1 MPRIVLLALVAL
13 LMTACGGET
22 SGSPTAEFG
31 VNQAITWDRNPDTIV
46 FRAEITGG
54 NREQDFQSRNDIAPC
69 TVYGDNRVV
78 WVNDLGDFRTEVLF
92 DQVSDDAIRQ
102 FVDFVTII
110 DRIYSYPER
119 ASVQLPSA
127 TAPVYE
133 QLSINVAGQAFV
145 SDAFAGW
152 PADYFQTI
160 LGRCKN
166 ISQTPVLFEP
176 TAGWV
181 SAAEVAFSFE
191 FPSYPWEA
199 SAAGLSFSELAAS
212 GERRWISDNNVRILW
227 NLVRT
232 SPAGFRLMEGDRM
245 LQIALEVPRVTRY
258 SPAAQG

>member
-1 MPRIVLLALVAL
+1 MPRFVMFALVAL
-13 LMTACGGET
+13 LITACGGGT
-22 SGSPTAEFG
+22 NATPTAEFG
-31 VNQAITWDRNPDTIV
+31 ANQAITWDRSPDNIV

-78 WVNDLGDFRTEVLF
+78 WVNELGDFRTEVLF
-92 DQVSDDAIRQ
+92 DQVADDAIRQ
-102 FVDFVTII
+102 FVDYVTIV

-119 ASVQLPSA
+119 ASVQLPSQ
-127 TAPVYE
+127 TVPVYE

-152 PADYFQTI
+152 PADYFQNV
-160 LGRCKN
+160 LDRCKN

-176 TAGWV
+176 TAAWV
-181 SAAEVAFSFE
+181 SAADVAFSFE

-199 SAAGLSFSELAAS
+199 SAAGLSLAELATS

-227 NLVRT
+227 NLIRT
-232 SPAGFRLMEGDRM
+232 SPAGFRMLEGDRM
-245 LQIALEVPRVTRY
+245 IQVALEVPRVTRY
-258 SPAAQG
+258 SPTAQG